1 MYTYMRQCMK
11 RPKAIKINIIIKYKN
26 KQTGCIHFA
35 CHICISLFLYPYIY
49 LHIYV
54 LCYYNVIQSEYNLY
68 LSILELT
75 FFRNYSQLSQVCI
88 LKTADMK

>member
-11 RPKAIKINIIIKYKN
+11 RPKAIKINFIIKYKN
-26 KQTGCIHFA
+26 KQTGCIQFA

-54 LCYYNVIQSEYNLY
+54 MCYYNVIQSEYNLY
-68 LSILELT
+68 LSILELA
-75 FFRNYSQLSQVCI
+75 FFSNYSQLSQVCI